1 MRINDTENYDAIKKS
16 ISMNNLRS
24 IIESKNYSIVK
35 VAMNSKISDSTVKAY
50 MNPNSDKIPSLPTL
64 ISMADYLN
72 CNLDYLLDRTN
83 NPMKV
88 DEIDSLSKDKE
99 LSQLVHTI
107 CSLDK
112 NKRDLVNAYVQGLLK

>member
-24 IIESKNYSIVK
+24 IIDSKNYSIVK

-107 CSLDK
+107 SSLDK
-112 NKRDLVNAYVQGLLK
+112 NKRNLVNAYVQGLLK